1 MGIGCRRFIVDD
13 EGRLVRLR
21 NAIFERLLRDPQHH
35 TMPALAGQRVR
46 MAEILVQLADRR
58 PIQVVRRVYFVVG
71 FDEAGRLAAMRFQ
84 NQQWALAE
92 SAPDRVLAVPSDDNR
107 VLDAASRFIAQGGR
121 WRPSNQLA
129 QHIQSGHSWAPAI
142 GHEPPV
148 VQRPSSRSDQ
158 PWGPACVAIQLTAA
172 VSAGKSCS
180 TTSQT
185 APRSTPR

>member
-21 NAIFERLLRDPQHH
+21 NIIFERLLRDPLHH

-46 MAEILVQLADRR
+46 MAEILVQLANRR

-71 FDEAGRLAAMRFQ
+71 FDEAGRLDTTRFK

-92 SAPDRVLAVPSDDNR
+92 SALDRVFVAPSDDDR

-121 WRPSNQLA
+121 WRPSSEMA
-129 QHIQSGHSWAPAI
+129 QHI
-142 GHEPPV
+142 
-148 VQRPSSRSDQ
+148 DD
-158 PWGPACVAIQLTAA
+158 AA
-172 VSAGKSCS
+172 LGRA
-180 TTSQT
+180 
-185 APRSTPR
+185 

>member
-71 FDEAGRLAAMRFQ
+71 FDEAGRLDTTRLQ
-84 NQQWALAE
+84 NQQRALAE
-92 SAPDRVLAVPSDDNR
+92 SAALDRVFAVPSDDDR
-107 VLDAASRFIAQGGR
+107 VPDES
-121 WRPSNQLA
+121 
-129 QHIQSGHSWAPAI
+129 
-142 GHEPPV
+142 
-148 VQRPSSRSDQ
+148 
-158 PWGPACVAIQLTAA
+158 
-172 VSAGKSCS
+172 
-180 TTSQT
+180 
-185 APRSTPR
+185 